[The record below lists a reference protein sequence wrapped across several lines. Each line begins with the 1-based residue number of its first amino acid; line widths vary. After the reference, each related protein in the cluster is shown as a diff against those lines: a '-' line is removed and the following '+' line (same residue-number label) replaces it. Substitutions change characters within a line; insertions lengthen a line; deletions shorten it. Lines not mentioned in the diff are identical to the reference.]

1 MGFINPAEPEFDME
15 EWAEQPHGERIH
27 MMCKAWAM
35 QGFGAPDVIYLIHV
49 VKIAI
54 YIGGFLAFAATT
66 GGVGGLGDISS
77 WWAEPI
83 VFAKAVLW
91 TMVYESLGFGC
102 GSGPL
107 TGRYVPPFT
116 AGLAF
121 LRPGT
126 IRLAPFP
133 RLPFTSGNTRTVADV
148 ALYAAFVILTFRA
161 LLSDDLTR
169 GVIAPII
176 IAMVLLGLRDK
187 TAFLAARSEHYLLAT
202 FVMLFPHDMIA
213 GQKAIQAGLWFWA
226 ATSKVNHH
234 FPSVIAVMTS
244 NNPLIRSR
252 AIKRKLYVDFPDDL
266 RPSMMATT
274 IAHLATVAEYMFP
287 LLLVLGSGGWVTTV
301 AVVAMIAFH
310 SGIFVSFPL
319 GVPLEWNVFFIYSLA
334 ALFGSHADV
343 RLWSIDSPW
352 LVAVLIVAL
361 VAIPLWGNLR
371 PDQVSFLPAMRYY
384 AGNWA
389 TGTWLTR
396 PGLLEKIEDSIVTPS
411 STPRR
416 QFIKLYGNDDEAFA
430 IQGRAGAFRAMHLH
444 GRALPKL
451 FDLAIA
457 DLADD
462 PDVVEKGVDA
472 FEFTDGEL
480 VAGLALGWNFG
491 DGHLHDEQLI
501 GVLRERVGF
510 EPGEGRVIF
519 MESQP
524 LGKPTMHWRIIDLA
538 DGQIAEGR
546 FRVADLLAV
555 QPWGGD
561 YDIGLAE
568 QDA

>member
-1 MGFINPAEPEFDME
+1 MGFTEPAEPEFDMD
-15 EWAEQPHGERIH
+15 EWSEQPHSERIR

-35 QGFGAPDVIYLIHV
+35 QGFGAPDAIYLIHI
-49 VKIAI
+49 VKIGL
-54 YIGGFLAFAATT
+54 YIGGFLAFAVTT

-77 WWAEPI
+77 WWAQPI
-83 VFAKAVLW
+83 VFGKAVLW
-91 TMVYESLGFGC
+91 TMLYESLGFGC

-133 RLPFTSGNTRTVADV
+133 RLPFTAGNRRTVVDV
-148 ALYAAFVILTFRA
+148 ALFVAFVALILRA
-161 LLSDDLTR
+161 LLADDLSR

-187 TAFLAARSEHYLLAT
+187 TVFLAARSEHYLLAT
-202 FVMLFPHDMIA
+202 FVLLFPHDMIA

-226 ATSKVNHH
+226 ATSKVNRH
-234 FPSVIAVMTS
+234 FPSVISVMTS

-252 AIKRKLYVDFPDDL
+252 AAKRKLFRSYPDDL
-266 RPSMMATT
+266 RPSSLTTT
-274 IAHLATVAEYMFP
+274 IAHVATGAEYLFP
-287 LLLVLGSGGWVTTV
+287 LLLVIGRGGWITTV
-301 AVVAMIAFH
+301 ALVAMIAFH

-319 GVPLEWNVFFIYSLA
+319 GVPLEWNVFFIYSLT
-334 ALFGSHADV
+334 ALFGSHAEV
-343 RLWSIDSPW
+343 RTWDIGSPTLIGV
-352 LVAVLIVAL
+352 LVVAL
-361 VAIPLWGNLR
+361 VVVPIWGNLR

-389 TGTWLTR
+389 TSTWLTR
-396 PGLLEKIEDSIVTPS
+396 PGLLEKIEDSITTPS

-416 QFIKLYGNDDEAFA
+416 QFIKLYGNDDETFA

-457 DLADD
+457 DLAVD
-462 PDVVEKGVDA
+462 PDVIANGVDA

-501 GVLRERVGF
+501 AALRERVEF
-510 EPGEGRVIF
+510 SPGAGRVIY

-546 FRVADLLAV
+546 FRVADLLDL

-561 YDIGLAE
+561 YDIGLIE
-568 QDA
+568 SHG